1 MKATKRIL
9 ATLMTIIM
17 LVGLLA
23 VPAMAALSPMTDTGT
38 VTITN
43 ASAGATYTLYRV
55 FDLYA
60 TDCSGSDHVHHYLTN
75 DTWTEI
81 ETAVSTYVTADTDRS
96 VTKNT
101 SFTDAE
107 FLNALTGVNI
117 TNNKTVKNPTSS
129 GSYEIPNL
137 QYGYYVMKAERAG
150 DTKYTVFTLCSST
163 LNITEKV
170 TNLPHMTKAVEED
183 SKPGVFVD
191 GGGNAIVT
199 NTADI
204 GQTVNFQIILTADAG
219 TDSYTV
225 TDEMPN
231 FTNLKIDTITWNG
244 GSITKDTDYTLTTT
258 NNSFTLTLKDDFRAK
273 LEDNQTITIKYNAK
287 LKSDAATAT
296 AHTNTAVFRF
306 ETSDSE
312 IKTTSTY
319 TYQIDVTKTD
329 SRTGVVLADAE
340 FQLKNTAG
348 KYAEVVSGY
357 FTGWSDATTSN
368 TTLTSNSE
376 GKFSIIGLDADT
388 YTLVETK
395 APTGYIKADPKNVT
409 ITNANAIVQVE
420 NTPGELLPETGGMGT
435 TLFYVAG
442 GVLVLGAFVVLMKK
456 RGEQK

>member
-1 MKATKRIL
+1 MKNTKRIL

-23 VPAMAALSPMTDTGT
+23 VPAMAALSPMADTGT

-75 DTWTEI
+75 STWTDI
-81 ETAVSTYVTADTDRS
+81 ETAVSTYVEADGDGS
-96 VTKNT
+96 VTKLPA
-101 SFTDAE
+101 FTDAIP
-107 FLNALTGVNI
+107 FAQAVDGKTS
-117 TNNKTVKNPTSS
+117 TNKTVENPSSS
-129 GSYEIPNL
+129 GSYAISNL
-137 QYGYYVMKAERAG
+137 QYGYYVMKAERAEK
-150 DTKYTVFTLCSST
+150 TKYTVFTLCSST

-170 TNLPHMTKAVEED
+170 DNLPHMTKAVEED
-183 SKPGVFVD
+183 SNPGVFVD
-191 GGGNAIVT
+191 GEGNAIVT

-204 GQTVNFQIILTADAG
+204 GQTVNFQIVLTTDAG
-219 TDSYTV
+219 TDTYTV

-231 FTNLKIDTITWNG
+231 FTNLEIDTITWSN

-273 LEDNQTITIKYNAK
+273 LADNQTITIKYNAN

-296 AHTNTAVFRF
+296 AHTNTAVFQF

-312 IKTTSTY
+312 TKTTSTY

-329 SRTGVVLADAE
+329 SKTGNPLAEAK
-340 FQLKNTAG
+340 FQLKKSDSEWYKLDEG
-348 KYAEVVSGY
+348 VVSWVSQANADT
-357 FTGWSDATTSN
+357 FTSDGS
-368 TTLTSNSE
+368 
-376 GKFSIIGLDADT
+376 GKFSIVGLDADT
-388 YTLVETK
+388 YTLVETN
-395 APTGYIKADPKNVT
+395 APTGYVKADPKDVT
-409 ITNANAIVQVE
+409 ISTANATVEVE
-420 NTPGELLPETGGMGT
+420 NIPGDLLPETGGMGT

-456 RGEQK
+456 RSTEK